1 MILRSIALPLLLGLL
16 TGCGKH
22 YWEARASDRG
32 LSAFMDNSAH
42 CIGEAK
48 AAKYGIGAEE
58 IYRACMKTHGWRRVQ
73 TAYPNDQQFRGP
85 EDTDEFA
92 APPDPLSERGPSP
105 TGRPDD
111 PACAAGPTASRP
123 QHCPRR

>member
-1 MILRSIALPLLLGLL
+1 MNQRSIALALLLGLL

-22 YWEARASDRG
+22 YWEASGRG
-32 LSAFMDNSAH
+32 LSEFQTESRI
-42 CIGEAK
+42 CIQEAMMV
-48 AAKYGIGAEE
+48 KYDVASER
-58 IYRACMKTHGWRRVQ
+58 IYRACMKAKGWRRAQ
-73 TAYPNDQQFRGP
+73 TDYPNDQQFRGP

-105 TGRPDD
+105 AGRPDD